1 MNVVGRKMKGWNE
14 TWKEEKCK
22 NEKMKGWKDEKM
34 KGWKVE
40 RMQGWKNE
48 RMKEWKNE
56 RMDGR
61 MEGGLLGNDGR
72 ITEEGKY
79 EVLKYK

>member
-1 MNVVGRKMKGWNE
+1 
-14 TWKEEKCK
+14 
-22 NEKMKGWKDEKM
+22 MKGWK
-34 KGWKVE
+34 
-40 RMQGWKNE
+40 
-48 RMKEWKNE
+48 
-56 RMDGR
+56 DGR